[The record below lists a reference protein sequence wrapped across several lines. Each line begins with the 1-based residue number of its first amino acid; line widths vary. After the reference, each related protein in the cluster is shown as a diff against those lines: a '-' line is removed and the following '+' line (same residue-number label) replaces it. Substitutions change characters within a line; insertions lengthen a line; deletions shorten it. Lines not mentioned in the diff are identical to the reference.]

1 MSKKMDVI
9 VLNSHGVGQF
19 CNIKRL
25 PYLGETLR
33 AWNWRVEE
41 DGGKGTTVSVAL
53 GRLGVKTAYIGK
65 VGKDPWGDL
74 GFKWMGDAGV
84 DTTYMYQSDEVTTGT
99 GLVMIDEEG
108 RNTIVDGD
116 SSLEALTVEEITTAL
131 EAMKDARLFITGFAM
146 PERLALAGAKIAHG
160 MGMTTLLN
168 ASPLPDHPMGD
179 LSYIDYLVIN
189 EVEAK
194 VLAGEEDQSSRAYPE
209 IIRKVREI
217 YHCGSIVMTVGDEG
231 SMILHGDVI
240 FQIPAV
246 KVDVVDTTGAGDSYL
261 AAFAANLIWN
271 KSVKEAGEW
280 ASKYAA
286 LKVTRAGTI
295 PAFPYLK
302 EAEEFIASLEKE

>member
-1 MSKKMDVI
+1 MTKEIDVI

-41 DGGKGTTVSVAL
+41 DGGKGTTVAVSL

-84 DTTYMYQSDEVTTGT
+84 DTTYMYQTDEVATGT

-116 SSLEALTVEEITTAL
+116 SSLEKLTVDEIRAAL
-131 EAMKDARLFITGFAM
+131 EDMKDAKFFVTGFAM
-146 PERLALAGAKIAHG
+146 PQHLALAGAKMAHE
-160 MGMTTLLN
+160 MGITTVLN
-168 ASPLPDHPMGD
+168 PSPLPHEPMGD
-179 LSYIDYLVIN
+179 LNYIDYIVLN
-189 EVEAK
+189 EVEGR
-194 VLAGEEDQSSRAYPE
+194 VLAEAPEDSTDYENIAR
-209 IIRKVREI
+209 RVREI
-217 YHCGSIVMTVGDEG
+217 YHCGSIVMTLGEEG
-231 SMILHGDVI
+231 CLILHEDKVYRV
-240 FQIPAV
+240 PSV
-246 KVDVVDTTGAGDSYL
+246 KVDVVETVGAGDSFL
-261 AAFAANLIWN
+261 AAFVTNLIWG
-271 KSVKEAGEW
+271 KSVEEAAAW
-280 ASKYAA
+280 AVKCSA

-295 PAFPYLK
+295 PAFPFLR
-302 EAEEFIASLEKE
+302 EVEEFIAGLETSK